1 MPGADGNDGRDGGNG
16 GDSRSDRDEAGSRE
30 PGGEATLAE
39 AAADRMPFVDTGQ
52 ALVGGGVAAVAAAL
66 AVGTT
71 GVASDAEAR
80 VLLESIL
87 PTIRFLASA
96 VITASATIM
105 ALMLTILSLSRGA
118 DKRFRSTHYERVE
131 QVGSWSAWAI
141 VGGTILLLLLSIPM
155 AESEVLRRWYEPIY
169 YLTVIAASL
178 LGGLQVAVILMLR
191 KTIQGMV
198 SALHPGRESSP
209 LIKGDGG

>member
-1 MPGADGNDGRDGGNG
+1 MTAADAGDG
-16 GDSRSDRDEAGSRE
+16 GDSRRDRDDAGSRTS
-30 PGGEATLAE
+30 GSEATLAE
-39 AAADRMPFVDTGQ
+39 EAADRMPFVDTGQ
-52 ALVGGGVAAVAAAL
+52 ALVGGGVAAAVAAL

-80 VLLESIL
+80 VLLESIM
-87 PTIRFLASA
+87 PTIRFLTSA

-118 DKRFRSTHYERVE
+118 DQRFRGTHYERVE

-141 VGGTILLLLLSIPM
+141 VGGTLLLLVLSIPM
-155 AESEVLRRWYEPIY
+155 GESEVLSRWYQTLY
-169 YLTVIAASL
+169 YVTVIAASL

-191 KTIQGMV
+191 KTIQGLV
-198 SALHPGRESSP
+198 SALHPGRDSSP
-209 LIKGDGG
+209 LLKEDEG